1 MRILPF
7 LIAAAVCSS
16 SGCTDAAGPTG
27 HTTASLRASGIGR
40 AGAAR
45 AIDATGNFTANVDFS
60 TLTLTPRGN
69 NCVLSVSGQL
79 VFTGTIS
86 GTTSGRTTAMV
97 LAPCADVATTPPG
110 TFRDVFKSPF
120 TFTGTV
126 AGQPVEATGVYQGGV
141 DPGGH
146 IDGEILFLQG
156 MHGVLRVN
164 AVVAQGGSYRGT
176 VVLP

>member
-1 MRILPF
+1 MRVPAF
-7 LIAAAVCSS
+7 LVIIAVLASAGCS
-16 SGCTDAAGPTG
+16 DAAGPSG
-27 HTTASLRASGIGR
+27 HTTASLRASDVGR
-40 AGAAR
+40 AGSAR
-45 AIDATGNFTANVDFS
+45 AIDATGDFTANVDFS
-60 TLTLTPRGN
+60 TLTLTPRGR
-69 NCVLSVSGQL
+69 NCLLSVSGQL
-79 VFTGTIS
+79 VFTGTIV
-86 GTTSGRTTAMV
+86 GTSNGRTTAMV

-156 MHGVLRVN
+156 IHGVLRVN

>member
-1 MRILPF
+1 MRVPAF
-7 LIAAAVCSS
+7 LILAAAIASP
-16 SGCTDAAGPTG
+16 GCTDVAAPSGAA
-27 HTTASLRASGIGR
+27 TASLRAADIGR
-40 AGAAR
+40 ASSAR
-45 AIDATGNFTANVDFS
+45 TVSATGEFTANVNFS
-60 TLTLTPRGN
+60 TLTLTPRGR

-79 VFTGTIS
+79 VFTGTIT
-86 GTTSGRTTAMV
+86 GTANGQTTALV

-120 TFTGTV
+120 SFSGTI
-126 AGQPVEATGVYQGGV
+126 AGQQVQATGVYQGGV

-156 MHGVLRVN
+156 VHGAVRVD